1 MKLIINLINVF
12 ICHIDWFKINVA
24 MANNGN
30 FLRNYVGIIIKNIE
44 NGIRV
49 STCEH

>member
-1 MKLIINLINVF
+1 
-12 ICHIDWFKINVA
+12 

-30 FLRNYVGIIIKNIE
+30 FLRNSVGIIIKNIE

-49 STCEH
+49 STCEHWIDRC